1 MDHVTRL
8 RIEPIEKRHVR
19 TLFACG
25 NPALDEYLKQYARQN
40 DAKNLSK
47 TFVAADSTRRVFGY
61 YSVNASRIEFDEL
74 PTDLNQRLPHYPAPA
89 ALIARLAVDAT
100 LAGQG
105 LGARLLVDALQRIS
119 NAAKELAVKV
129 IVVDALDDKA
139 RGFYQHFGFVELP
152 GQELKLFVPIETVNR
167 LFSLES

>member
-25 NPALDEYLKQYARQN
+25 NTALDEYLQQYAQQN
-40 DAKNLSK
+40 DDKNLSK
-47 TFVAADSTRRVFGY
+47 TFVAADSARRVFGY
-61 YSVNASRIEFDEL
+61 YSVNASRVEFDEL
-74 PTDLNQRLPHYPAPA
+74 PTDLNQRLPHYPVPA
-89 ALIARLAVDAT
+89 ALTARLAVDAT

-119 NAAKELAVKV
+119 SAAKELAVKV

-152 GQELKLFVPIETVNR
+152 GQELKLYMPLETVNR
-167 LFSLES
+167 LF